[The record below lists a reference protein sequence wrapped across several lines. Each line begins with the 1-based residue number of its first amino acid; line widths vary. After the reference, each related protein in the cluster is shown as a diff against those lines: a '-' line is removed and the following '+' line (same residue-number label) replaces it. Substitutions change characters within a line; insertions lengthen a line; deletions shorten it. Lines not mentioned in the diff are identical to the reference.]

1 MALNT
6 IKDIITSCNE
16 KYADMTAF
24 RYINGKEIEEKKYSE
39 VKADSEAVSR
49 MLEKFD
55 LAGKHIALV
64 GASSYEWIVSY
75 LGVVNSGSVAVPLD
89 ASLPP

>member
-6 IKDIITSCNE
+6 IKDIITTCNE

-24 RYINGKEIEEKKYSE
+24 RYINGKNIEEKTYAE
-39 VKADSEAVSR
+39 LKAEGEAVSR

-55 LAGKHIALV
+55 LIG
-64 GASSYEWIVSY
+64 
-75 LGVVNSGSVAVPLD
+75 
-89 ASLPP
+89 